1 MYEKDDQTDVS
12 IPFVGA
18 KGPQIEE
25 FEVEVEIDGVPPVS
39 FTVVVIFTVFW
50 HVRCR

>member
-18 KGPQIEE
+18 KGPQLIGER
-25 FEVEVEIDGVPPVS
+25 EVEVDSITPIVS
-39 FTVVVIFTVFW
+39 FTVIVIFTVSW
-50 HVRCR
+50 HICRR

>member
-18 KGPQIEE
+18 KIPQIEE
-25 FEVEVEIDGVPPVS
+25 FEVEVDSILPVS
-39 FTVVVIFTVFW
+39 FTLFVIFTVFW